1 MNLSIITPSFNQG
14 PYIERTIQS
23 VLSQNG
29 NFQTEYIII
38 DGGSTDNTIDV
49 LRKYETNLKWIS
61 EPDSGQSDAI
71 NKGFAMASGDILAW
85 LNSDDIYLPDALQ
98 HVTSEYTKN
107 PFMWCF
113 GNCIVINENDTE
125 IRRIITQYKKQQ
137 SRRYSY
143 RRLIRRDFISQPATF
158 FTRDAYKETGPIDIN
173 LTYSMDYDYW
183 LRLGR
188 KSPPRYIDIDLSAF
202 RWYQQSKN
210 GAQYRKAA
218 WETYLTARKHA
229 ARNMRYDIILH
240 YLHYHILKLLY
251 RFI

>member
-1 MNLSIITPSFNQG
+1 MKISIITPSFNQG
-14 PYIERTIQS
+14 TYIERTIQS

-29 NFQTEYIII
+29 DFHIEYIVI
-38 DGGSTDNTIDV
+38 DGGSTDNTIDI
-49 LRKYETNLKWIS
+49 LRKYETKLKWIS

-85 LNSDDIYLPDALQ
+85 LNSDDIYQPNALQ
-98 HVTSEYTKN
+98 HIADEYTKN
-107 PFMWCF
+107 PFTWCF

-125 IRRIITQYKKQQ
+125 IRRVITQYKKQQ

-188 KSPPRYIDIDLSAF
+188 NSPPRHIDINLSAF

-210 GAQYRKAA
+210 GAQYTKAA

-229 ARNMRYDIILH
+229 AKNMRYDLFLH
-240 YLHYHILKLLY
+240 YWHYHILRLLY